1 MNFATTRRIFGFGL
15 LALCLGSAMAQNY
28 PAKPVKILVPFV
40 AGGTSDIVAR
50 AVAQKLN
57 EAGYTTVVENRPGA
71 NGSIAGEALAKSP
84 NDGYTLLVG
93 SIGTFAINMGLY
105 KNSKYDVMRD
115 FDAITVAVRTPNIL
129 IVPPNFPANNL
140 KEFIEY
146 ARKNPGKVAYG
157 SSGSGSSD
165 HLSAEMFKLQTQ
177 TFGVHIPYRG
187 GAAAQT
193 DIMAGNIEASFQNFG
208 TVVPYI
214 KAGRMKALGVTSRQ
228 RMPQLPDVPTLIESG
243 MKDFDVTSWQAVA
256 APKGTPPDVV
266 QRIYR
271 DVAQVLK
278 DPEVQQKIQG
288 LGADP
293 GGLTPADFQA
303 RIKREIDLWG
313 RVAKAAKIQP
323 E

>member
-187 GAAAQT
+187 GAAAHNRSEKLCKRFVECCCQSRLFSKRT
-193 DIMAGNIEASFQNFG
+193 VAS
-208 TVVPYI
+208 I
-214 KAGRMKALGVTSRQ
+214 S
-228 RMPQLPDVPTLIESG
+228 S
-243 MKDFDVTSWQAVA
+243 
-256 APKGTPPDVV
+256 
-266 QRIYR
+266 
-271 DVAQVLK
+271 
-278 DPEVQQKIQG
+278 
-288 LGADP
+288 
-293 GGLTPADFQA
+293 
-303 RIKREIDLWG
+303 
-313 RVAKAAKIQP
+313 
-323 E
+323 